1 MNDLKLQ
8 IEKYKAREES
18 FKQLEAISKLGSWEV
33 DLQTKKSIWSDESY
47 KIYAMDKELNED
59 VGLDTFLSHLVKEDL
74 TRTLAVIDKVMK
86 DGGVH
91 SFECS
96 IIDED
101 KKLKHLLL
109 NAKVIYDEENI
120 PLKLIGTTQDITEFS
135 KLKEEVSRFAQV
147 MDSSLNEIY
156 IVDFH
161 TLNYLYVN
169 NGAVKALGYSKDE
182 FLNMSIMDIN
192 PYLTK
197 EKIRQLKR
205 EYLNNSESMLSRTI
219 HKRKNGKEYH
229 VQSYIHAI
237 EYGKTNS
244 FMIFDTDIN
253 DMVELENKIK
263 YQATHDVLTNLPNRA
278 LFNDRISQMIKSS
291 KRNEVSFALLFIDL
305 DQFKKINDSLGHQI
319 GDEVLKEVAKRLE
332 KSIREVD
339 TLARLGGDEF
349 TIILKNI
356 NNTENISKICTK
368 IVEVIKQ
375 PIIVGIHKLYISSS
389 IGISI
394 YPEDAENDKDLIKF
408 ADVAMYKAK
417 DEGRDN
423 FQFFNLKLSELAL
436 EEAALEKDLRIA
448 IAEEQFVV
456 HFQPQYN
463 TQTKLITG
471 MEALVRWEHPK
482 TGLIQPY
489 YFIPKAE
496 ENSLI
501 IQIDRIVMKK
511 AMKQFSEWHK
521 DGLNPGIL
529 ALNLAMKQLNE
540 DDFIPLLLKTM
551 KEFDFKASWLELE
564 VTEGEVMANPEKS
577 IKKLQE
583 LSKLGIE
590 LAIDDFGTGY
600 SSLAYL
606 KKLPLDKLKID
617 RSFVKDISTNEDDI
631 AIIQAIIALAKSLN
645 LRTIAE
651 GVEEENQRELLKDNG
666 CFDIQGYLFSKP
678 IQAHKIT
685 ELLKTH
691 NQKV

>member
-489 YFIPKAE
+489 SFIPKAE